1 MSFQEKKGFYKLKYG
16 FYICQRK
23 FQSIFF
29 FFFFLLGK
37 CEYNPIGLDN
47 TIDFPAASFDA
58 TSEQAG
64 YLADNSRFDDSGWC
78 ADPAGGVMSLT
89 IDFGR
94 LFKVCAVATAGIQ
107 YQDGRDSYISSLDVS
122 FSVDGSTWENY
133 PTVKLFRS

>member
-1 MSFQEKKGFYKLKYG
+1 MGHASRTPCFASSVTNFSLRSLHV
-16 FYICQRK
+16 F
-23 FQSIFF
+23 S
-29 FFFFLLGK
+29 FFFLLGK

-47 TIDFPAASFDA
+47 IIDFPSDSFDA

-64 YLADNSRFDDSGWC
+64 YLANYSRFDSNGWC
-78 ADPAGGVMSLT
+78 ANDTSDGVMNLT

-122 FSVDGSTWENY
+122 FSVDGSTWDVY
-133 PTVKLFRS
+133 PTVKLFKS